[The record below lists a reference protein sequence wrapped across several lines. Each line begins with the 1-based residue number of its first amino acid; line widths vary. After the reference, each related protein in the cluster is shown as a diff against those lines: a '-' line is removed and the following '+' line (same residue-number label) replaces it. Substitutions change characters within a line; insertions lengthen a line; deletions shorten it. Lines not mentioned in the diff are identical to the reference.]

1 MASSATDVFI
11 SYKAEDRPRLKALVA
26 ALEAEGFSVWWDA
39 HIGGGANWRED
50 IQEHLDAAKCVI
62 VAWSKRSVGREGNFV
77 RDEATRAQ
85 RRGVYLPIRLDSV
98 EPPLGFGE
106 VQAIQFKGWKGDRTD
121 ERYRALLEAVRKCRS
136 GEGPRYSGGLIHE
149 PPHLSR
155 RAAIAG
161 GVGVA
166 AAAAAVGWVFLKP
179 ARADAKRIA
188 VLPFANMS
196 SAPDQAYFAQ
206 GIAEEL
212 RGALSRIGLEVIGRA
227 SSEAVKDLDT
237 KTAAEKLG
245 VANILTGSVRRS
257 PQMVRISAQLVEGSD
272 GVERWAQSYDRA
284 PGDEI
289 KIQTD
294 IATHVAQE
302 LTVALGAAGKAALK
316 LGSTTDPAAHDLYLR
331 ARGQLYAANPE
342 ALHQALGL
350 LDAAIARDSNYA
362 NAWQLKASVFERL
375 ANTGTVDLPAT
386 LAEGAAAA
394 KQAIQIEPRMALGHV
409 VLAQIEADRLNF
421 PVALQSMRRGL
432 SLAPNDIVVVS
443 NSSGFMQWFGD
454 PRKAV
459 GLADRAVSLDPLKAI
474 NHQRRAE
481 VLMSARRYEQ
491 SIAASRRALE
501 LDPKLSSPPT
511 EIAFCLILMNRS
523 GEAKAAYANV
533 PPDDPFRLTGEAIL
547 AGRSR
552 DFSAMEQILEG
563 MRKRF
568 GDSAS
573 FQYAEV
579 YAQGRNADRAFAEL
593 NKALAVKDPGLQT
606 LKTDPFLDPIRGDR
620 RYSDL
625 LQRLNFP
632 TWA

>member
-1 MASSATDVFI
+1 MVSSATDVFI

-26 ALEAEGFSVWWDA
+26 ALEAEGFSIWWDA

-136 GEGPRYSGGLIHE
+136 GEGPGYSGGLIHE
-149 PPHLSR
+149 PPKLSR

-161 GVGVA
+161 GVA
-166 AAAAAVGWVFLKP
+166 AAAAAAAGGWVLLKP

-188 VLPFANMS
+188 VLPFADMS
-196 SAPDQAYFAQ
+196 GAPDQAYFAQ

-212 RGALSRIGLEVIGRA
+212 RGALSRIGLQVIGRA
-227 SSEAVKDLDT
+227 SSEAVQELDT
-237 KTAAEKLG
+237 KAAAKKLG

-257 PQMVRISAQLVEGSD
+257 PQTVRISAQLVEGSD

-302 LTVALGAAGKAALK
+302 LAVALGAAGKAALK
-316 LGSTTDPAAHDLYLR
+316 LGSTTDAAAHDLYLR
-331 ARGQLYAANPE
+331 ARAQLYAANPE

-432 SLAPNDIVVVS
+432 ALAPNDIVVVS

-481 VLMSARRYEQ
+481 VLMSARQYEQ

-523 GEAKAAYANV
+523 GEAKATYANV

-552 DFSAMEQILEG
+552 DFSAMERILAG
-563 MRKRF
+563 MRQRF

-579 YAQGRNADRAFAEL
+579 YAQGRNPDRAFGEL
-593 NKALAVKDPGLQT
+593 NKALAVRDPGLQT
-606 LKTDPFLDPIRGDR
+606 LRTDPFLDPIRGDR